1 MKQSSKRKTSLKSS
15 ILVLLLVTILLI
27 ASSYAWFTSNQTVT
41 VSTLDVSVEA
51 KNGLQISVDGT
62 NWKSIIQN
70 EDLANAS
77 ATYASNTN
85 QIPAQLEPVST
96 IGQTDASTGFMN
108 MYYGTVEPD
117 DDGNYILSST
127 KTTETKGTEG
137 KFIAFDLFFK
147 VEQDTPVYLSTN
159 SNVVYK
165 QDKTDLG
172 LQNAARVAF
181 VDEGNVASGST
192 ISAIQGLKGAINT
205 YIWEPNYDVHTPAAV
220 SNAYDT
226 YGITTTT
233 SAASALEYDG
243 VKAEFAKSVGVKLL
257 RESNAATHS
266 DLFAE
271 VSPNIKTVKD
281 FSQNQSLFTLTK
293 GITKMRIY
301 MWIEGQ
307 DVDCENN
314 ASGADISYN
323 IQVTTLDA

>member
-1 MKQSSKRKTSLKSS
+1 MKQTSKRKTSLKSS
-15 ILVLLLVTILLI
+15 ILILLLVTILLI

-41 VSTLDVSVEA
+41 VSSLDVSVEA

-85 QIPAQLEPVST
+85 QIPEQLEPVST

-108 MYYGTVEPD
+108 MYYGSVDPD
-117 DDGNYILSST
+117 DDGNYILAST
-127 KTTETKGTEG
+127 KTTETAGTEG

-159 SNVVYK
+159 SNVEYK
-165 QDKTDLG
+165 EGKTDLG

-181 VDEGNVASGST
+181 VNEGNVPSGST
-192 ISAIQGLKGAINT
+192 ITAIQGLKGAINT

-220 SNAYDT
+220 ANAYDT

-233 SAASALEYDG
+233 SGASILPYDG

-266 DLFAE
+266 DLFAT
-271 VSPNIKTVKD
+271 VTPNYKTVKD
-281 FSQNQSLFTLTK
+281 FSSNVSLFTLTK

-323 IQVTTLDA
+323 LQVTTIE

>member
-15 ILVLLLVTILLI
+15 IMILLLVTILLI

-41 VSTLDVSVEA
+41 VSSLDVSVEA

-70 EDLANAS
+70 KDLENAS
-77 ATYASNTN
+77 ATYSSNVN
-85 QIPAQLEPVST
+85 QIPTQLEPVST
-96 IGQTDASTGFMN
+96 IGQTDAATGFMN
-108 MYYGTVEPD
+108 MYYGTVDPD
-117 DDGNYILSST
+117 KDGNYILASV
-127 KTTETKGTEG
+127 KDTETKGTEG

-159 SNVVYK
+159 SNVEYTEGK
-165 QDKTDLG
+165 SDLG

-181 VDEGNVASGST
+181 VNEGNLPSGST
-192 ISAIQGLKGAINT
+192 VSAIQALKGAVNT

-226 YGITTTT
+226 YGIETTT
-233 SAASALEYDG
+233 SGAAALAYDG
-243 VKAEFAKSVGVKLL
+243 IKAEFSKDVGVKLL
-257 RESNAATHS
+257 RESNAATNS
-266 DLFAE
+266 DLFAT
-271 VSPNIKTVKD
+271 VTPNLKTIKD
-281 FSQNQSLFTLTK
+281 FTANQSLFTLTK

-314 ASGADISYN
+314 ASGANISYN
-323 IQVTTLDA
+323 LQITTLDA

>member
-15 ILVLLLVTILLI
+15 IMILLLVTILLI

-41 VSTLDVSVEA
+41 VSSLDVSVEA

-85 QIPAQLEPVST
+85 QIPEQLEPVST

-108 MYYGTVEPD
+108 MYYGTVDPD
-117 DDGNYILSST
+117 DDGNYILAAV
-127 KTTETKGTEG
+127 KDTETKGTNG

-159 SNVVYK
+159 SNVEYTAGK
-165 QDKTDLG
+165 ADLG

-181 VDEGNVASGST
+181 VDEGNLPSGST
-192 ISAIQGLKGAINT
+192 VSAIQGLKGAINT

-226 YGITTTT
+226 YGIETTT
-233 SAASALEYDG
+233 SGADVLSYDG
-243 VKAEFAKSVGVKLL
+243 IKAEFAKEVGVKLL

-266 DLFAE
+266 DLFAT
-271 VSPNIKTVKD
+271 VTPNYKTVKD
-281 FSQNQSLFTLTK
+281 FSSNVSLFTLTK
-293 GITKMRIY
+293 GVTKMRIY

-314 ASGADISYN
+314 ASGANISYN
-323 IQVTTLDA
+323 LQITTLDA